1 MLIDADNSSFDLMYM
16 DKKDDRSLLVVYPD
30 LYIGR
35 NSDTVGHIS
44 AYTEYVTE
52 GMTLN
57 DITEKKSRDF
67 WSFDE
72 QTRTLRLEPIV
83 FSSDVRATDIERDIH
98 LAVNKKTR
106 VIVREPVNHEFDS
119 HIDFCSSRFLKM
131 ISEM

>member
-1 MLIDADNSSFDLMYM
+1 MPTADNNSFDLMYM
-16 DKKDDRSLLVVYPD
+16 DKKDNSSLLVVYPD
-30 LYIGR
+30 LHIGR
-35 NSDTVGHIS
+35 NSDTVGHIR
-44 AYTEYVTE
+44 ANTEYVTE

-57 DITEKKSRDF
+57 DINEKKSRDF

-83 FSSDVRATDIERDIH
+83 FSSDVRATDIERDIS

-119 HIDFCSSRFLKM
+119 HIDFCSSRFLKLM